1 VRNQVNRIFKTA
13 HSPPFSKRTEDSL
26 IERTSPRNINPS
38 NMPTENLKFQQFLDI
53 IFNSKLSNREIKQET
68 RDYVMI
74 LETNYTD
81 KIREL

>member
-1 VRNQVNRIFKTA
+1 
-13 HSPPFSKRTEDSL
+13 
-26 IERTSPRNINPS
+26 
-38 NMPTENLKFQQFLDI
+38 MPTENLKFQQFLDI